1 MGICESTNNE
11 KAAATTT
18 QPATTAQTAINQPA
32 VEAKTESK
40 GFLDNILGSN
50 TNASNQNNNQSGGL
64 LSGLMGSN
72 TNQNNN
78 QSGGILS
85 GLMGSNTNTTN
96 TNANTST
103 VEKVVNLAIENKDTL
118 INMGKKIIN

>member
-50 TNASNQNNNQSGGL
+50 TNASNQNNSQSGGP
-64 LSGLMGSN
+64 
-72 TNQNNN
+72 
-78 QSGGILS
+78 LS